1 MHRGPN
7 PGPSAPQYSRLIW
20 VTSGKSHNLKG
31 FRGHPATGYC
41 GLVTIAT
48 SISIPQLQFP
58 PILKST
64 VLGVWNLTRNLAL
77 NNSITEDAPMG
88 NGSTSS
94 LEQAERV
101 DHQLVRGI
109 GIPALTANIV
119 SSTIGAGIFVIPA
132 TVAKGLGSAAP
143 LAFVCCAIAMVLFV
157 TCFAVAGSRVSLT
170 GGLYA
175 YVEVAFGR
183 YVGFLAGMLYFLTAL
198 GAVAG
203 VVNVLANSVAL
214 VVPFL
219 GGPVMRIIVM
229 FAVYGSLVLINIRGV
244 RQGAGAVTVITFAK
258 LLPLLLFICVGI
270 FFIHAP
276 NLAWS
281 GWPSS
286 KSLGDAVILLI
297 FAFVGIEVAL
307 IPSGEVKNPARTVPR
322 SAYLALVIT
331 TIIYLMIQL
340 VAQGT
345 LGPDLA
351 SHPDAPLAESAATFL
366 GNLGRT
372 ILLAGASISAF
383 GFVTSD
389 ILSSPRMIFAFGR
402 DGALPQFFAHVHP
415 RYRSPDVAIITYAA
429 LAFALSIS
437 GTFERLA
444 VLANVAV
451 LLMYLLCCAACWVL
465 VQRDVRSDGKPFNF
479 PGMKIVPALAIL
491 AIVWI
496 LTHATVR
503 EFLVTGIVLV
513 LSSILYFVRRTVA
526 RAEDTNR
533 PRGGLL

>member
-1 MHRGPN
+1 MTH
-7 PGPSAPQYSRLIW
+7 
-20 VTSGKSHNLKG
+20 
-31 FRGHPATGYC
+31 
-41 GLVTIAT
+41 
-48 SISIPQLQFP
+48 
-58 PILKST
+58 
-64 VLGVWNLTRNLAL
+64 
-77 NNSITEDAPMG
+77 DAPMTDE
-88 NGSTSS
+88 SPSWIQQ
-94 LEQAERV
+94 EERI

-132 TVAKGLGSAAP
+132 TVAKGLGPAAP

-157 TCFAVAGSRVSLT
+157 TCFAIAGSRVSLT

-183 YVGFLAGMLYFLTAL
+183 YVGFLAGVLYFLTAL

-203 VVNVLANSVAL
+203 VVNVFANSVAL

-219 GGPVMRIIVM
+219 GGPIMRIMVM
-229 FAVYGSLVLINIRGV
+229 LGVYGVLVLINIRGV
-244 RQGAGAVTVITFAK
+244 REGAGAVTVITVAK

-270 FFIHAP
+270 FFIHVP

-286 KSLGDAVILLI
+286 ESLGNAVILLI

-331 TIIYLMIQL
+331 TIMYLMIQL

-345 LGPDLA
+345 LGADLG
-351 SHPDAPLAESAATFL
+351 SHPEAPLAESAAKFL
-366 GNLGRT
+366 GNLGHL
-372 ILLAGASISAF
+372 ILLAGASMSAF

-415 RYRSPDVAIITYAA
+415 RYRSPDVAIITYAT

-444 VLANVAV
+444 VLSNVAV
-451 LLMYLLCCAACWVL
+451 LLMYLLCCAACWIL
-465 VQRDVRSDGKPFNF
+465 VHRDVRSDGEPFKF
-479 PGMKIVPALAIL
+479 PGMKIVPALAIV
-491 AIVWI
+491 AIIWI
-496 LTHATVR
+496 LMHATAR

-513 LSSILYFVRRTVA
+513 LSSLLYFIRRTVA
-526 RAEDTNR
+526 RARDVN
-533 PRGGLL
+533 G

>member
-1 MHRGPN
+1 MADG
-7 PGPSAPQYSRLIW
+7 
-20 VTSGKSHNLKG
+20 
-31 FRGHPATGYC
+31 
-41 GLVTIAT
+41 
-48 SISIPQLQFP
+48 
-58 PILKST
+58 ST
-64 VLGVWNLTRNLAL
+64 V
-77 NNSITEDAPMG
+77 SIQ
-88 NGSTSS
+88 
-94 LEQAERV
+94 QAEHV

-132 TVAKGLGSAAP
+132 TVARELGPAAP
-143 LAFVCCAIAMVLFV
+143 LAFVCCAVAMVLFV
-157 TCFAVAGSRVSLT
+157 TCFAIAGSRVSLT

-214 VVPFL
+214 VIPFL
-219 GGPVMRIIVM
+219 GSPVMRIIVM
-229 FAVYGSLVLINIRGV
+229 LAVYGSLVLINIRGV
-244 RQGAGAVTVITFAK
+244 REGAGAVTVVTVTK
-258 LLPLLLFICVGI
+258 LLPLLLFIGVGI
-270 FFIHAP
+270 FFVHPA
-276 NLAWS
+276 NLAWG
-281 GWPSS
+281 GWPGS

-331 TIIYLMIQL
+331 TVIYIFIQI
-340 VAQGT
+340 VGQGT
-345 LGPDLA
+345 LGADLA
-351 SHPDAPLAESAATFL
+351 NHPDAPLAESAAKFL

-372 ILLAGASISAF
+372 ILLVGATVSAF

-415 RYRSPDVAIITYAA
+415 RYRSPDVAITTYAI

-437 GTFERLA
+437 GTFEKLA
-444 VLANVAV
+444 VLSNVAV
-451 LLMYLLCCAACWVL
+451 LLMYLLCCASCWVL
-465 VQRDVRSDGKPFNF
+465 VQRDVRADGAQPFNF
-479 PGMKIVPALAIL
+479 PGMKIVPALAIV
-491 AIVWI
+491 AIFWI
-496 LTHATVR
+496 LSHATVR
-503 EFLVTGIVLV
+503 EFLVTGIVLAIA
-513 LSSILYFVRRTVA
+513 SIMYFVRVQLRQKT
-526 RAEDTNR
+526 
-533 PRGGLL
+533 